1 MTQLTI
7 ADQIRIK
14 SSNVY
19 CPPPIHPRKN
29 NFIASVGVHILS
41 RLVHNRYSIIIRL
54 AGMDVNATYCSKNSF
69 IKVTDF
75 FSVMTNTVSKMPPI
89 FKMLWVAG
97 ISEGGGGWRDP
108 ALNGRSRIMRM
119 KQHSVSSIY
128 LHPSLNFG
136 VPCSSVSM
144 LKRWK
149 NSSTSQYMVMEY
161 NGFGIVMILTS
172 SA

>member
-41 RLVHNRYSIIIRL
+41 RLVHNRYSIIRL
-54 AGMDVNATYCSKNSF
+54 AGMDVNATYCSKISF
-69 IKVTDF
+69 IKEMDF

-97 ISEGGGGWRDP
+97 ISEGGGMTR
-108 ALNGRSRIMRM
+108 
-119 KQHSVSSIY
+119 SSIEWSEPY
-128 LHPSLNFG
+128 YAHETTL
-136 VPCSSVSM
+136 C
-144 LKRWK
+144 
-149 NSSTSQYMVMEY
+149 
-161 NGFGIVMILTS
+161 IILL
-172 SA
+172 